1 MDTVNSVFQERERE
15 RDMVGERET
24 EEEKHGNKI
33 AMGGGVR
40 EEMNIMF
47 SDSRMIEILMTC

>member
-1 MDTVNSVFQERERE
+1 
-15 RDMVGERET
+15 MVGERET